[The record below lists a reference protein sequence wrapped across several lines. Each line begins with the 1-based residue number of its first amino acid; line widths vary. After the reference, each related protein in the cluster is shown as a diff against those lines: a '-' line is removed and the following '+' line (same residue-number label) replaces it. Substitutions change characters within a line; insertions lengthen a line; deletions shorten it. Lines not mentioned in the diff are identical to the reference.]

1 MPHQAFESAGRA
13 PGIEKWLVHALDALK
28 QTDPDVLAVF
38 HTGAP
43 LPNCNWNCTTRGRV
57 LCKPPHL
64 AIYSTPS

>member
-1 MPHQAFESAGRA
+1 MPHQAFDGAGQA

-43 LPNCNWNCTTRGRV
+43 LPNSDWDCTTRTHA
-57 LCKPPHL
+57 LQTPASCKIQY
-64 AIYSTPS
+64 A